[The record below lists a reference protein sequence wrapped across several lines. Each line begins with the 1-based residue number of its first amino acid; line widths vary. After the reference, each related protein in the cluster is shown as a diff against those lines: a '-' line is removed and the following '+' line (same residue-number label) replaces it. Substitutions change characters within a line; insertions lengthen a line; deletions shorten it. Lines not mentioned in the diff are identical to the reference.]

1 MLKRLSLF
9 ISTCLLASGACA
21 ANGDWSGWHAGLHVG
36 RASGDGQADV
46 SLGGAWA
53 SESQALRDDVTGAW
67 SNDQGASGS
76 MQGLQFGYDHQFANG
91 FVLGAEAAWSRLN
104 VDESRQT
111 GQQPTAPFPSLTYDF
126 GNRLELDNQSS
137 VRLRFGYA
145 HGAHLFYALGGAT
158 RVDATATASV
168 VSNGNYLKLGRASET
183 LDGSEWGVGYAFAF
197 GNGWALRAE
206 YTQVDLD
213 DFSFD
218 TDYVPGSSFT
228 SPAYTESVRQRVDFD
243 TVTIGIEYRF

>member
-21 ANGDWSGWHAGLHVG
+21 ANGDWTGWHAGAHVG
-36 RASGDGQADV
+36 RASGDADAAV
-46 SLGGAWA
+46 SLGGQW
-53 SESQALRDDVTGAW
+53 SVESQALRDDVTANW
-67 SNDQGASGS
+67 STGLDASGS
-76 MQGLQFGYDHQFANG
+76 MQGVQFGYDHQFASG

-111 GQQPTAPFPSLTYDF
+111 GPQPTAPFPSLTYDF
-126 GNRLELDNQSS
+126 GNRIELDNQSS
-137 VRLRFGYA
+137 LRLRLGYA

-183 LDGSEWGVGYAFAF
+183 LDGSEWGLGYAFAF

-218 TDYVPGSSFT
+218 TDYLPGSSFT
-228 SPAYTESVRQRVDFD
+228 SPAYTESVRQQVDFD
-243 TVTIGIEYRF
+243 TFAIGIEYRF